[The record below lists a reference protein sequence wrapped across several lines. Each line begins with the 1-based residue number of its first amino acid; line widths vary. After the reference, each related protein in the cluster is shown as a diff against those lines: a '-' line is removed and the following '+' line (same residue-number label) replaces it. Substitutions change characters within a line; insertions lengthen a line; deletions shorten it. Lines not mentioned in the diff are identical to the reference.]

1 MGEMGIKAAIAAIQY
16 AQLDPDRNG
25 TIEAGDIAK
34 MFGKIASSCPDMT
47 AGKAAGIAQ
56 LVMSDA
62 NDPEEGG
69 HPSLNFTE
77 YFTCVE
83 GDSMTFDTFL
93 ESIDEVDNAE
103 IAAL

>member
-1 MGEMGIKAAIAAIQY
+1 MLINALVAAAVFLKGAAFVADCVTMY
-16 AQLDPDRNG
+16 ALGPNS
-25 TIEAGDIAK
+25 K

-69 HPSLNFTE
+69 HPSLNFSE

-103 IAAL
+103 IAA